1 MGSNEQ
7 LSDLDLELLGEKPS
21 PPIITNERPAISPG
35 LGQTLGTKAPTQAA
49 HTAKPSSSP
58 SPDSTK
64 VISTKAPTQAGFTTK
79 SQSSTSPDRV
89 NVFGSTSVQAGFTI
103 KAEHLPSVYGPAVTP
118 KIPQTFTTQDTPLPS
133 DHHPT
138 FTTRL
143 FGDRTTETTSS
154 PSEHSAIFAPLE
166 LKKSTMSAQTMT
178 DKTDAIKT
186 EAEYTNESDASITT
200 KDVMDLPRKS
210 QRWENLAKDQGEKL
224 TNANAENTTLKNK
237 HSKVENQLRV
247 ELKETNKKLSST
259 ESENAELVS
268 KNAKTEEALRLKV
281 QQGVRD
287 WEHAK
292 AAEQTF
298 ENIKTQYETL
308 KKTHTALE
316 HKSKTQT
323 NQVVGCEKKVTKTLK
338 QLADYKDAAEA
349 KVDLLEDANA
359 KLKRALASSMET
371 IRSNGIEERR
381 AEIDGFSAH
390 VDGFEESRKRWGEER
405 QELEDELT
413 SVKTKLDVKERSLV
427 SVEEENKKL
436 TQAKKD
442 LKKANQD
449 LRNQQNTQTGY
460 TTKEAQVASNDKTQ
474 INYTTDEDQ
483 SSSEKKPQRS
493 LGAQFH
499 DFGIHSSND
508 ESSEE
513 EERTVT
519 MRNSKPPPTD
529 QGWTRTEEKKTL
541 TIRKDKPIT
550 TSEDGTPTQAP
561 KLDRSLIISIES
573 APVNPGSTPL
583 KATHSQAVQTEP
595 ETINLQEKKPWYLR
609 NHIPAIFSTVM
620 VSALFMLLAWAWY
633 QGQAAMK
640 ERKMWMQAN
649 DHAYRSSDEV
659 IRKQAIALLQRT
671 QDRARLG
678 WLTPEKVMTLHRGAH
693 KALARTFLPL
703 VQPTRTSSTA
713 SLVQS
718 AMAPTAIAKPGVWQA
733 WSDAL

>member
-1 MGSNEQ
+1 
-7 LSDLDLELLGEKPS
+7 
-21 PPIITNERPAISPG
+21 
-35 LGQTLGTKAPTQAA
+35 
-49 HTAKPSSSP
+49 
-58 SPDSTK
+58 
-64 VISTKAPTQAGFTTK
+64 
-79 SQSSTSPDRV
+79 
-89 NVFGSTSVQAGFTI
+89 
-103 KAEHLPSVYGPAVTP
+103 
-118 KIPQTFTTQDTPLPS
+118 
-133 DHHPT
+133 
-138 FTTRL
+138 
-143 FGDRTTETTSS
+143 
-154 PSEHSAIFAPLE
+154 
-166 LKKSTMSAQTMT
+166 MT